1 MSRENLMESCLVC
14 GRRCMLRD
22 GETGFC
28 GARKN
33 IEGRIMSVG
42 YGKLTFMTLEEIER
56 RPIRMFLPGNK
67 ILTVG
72 SFGCNYHCPW
82 CQNHLISRA
91 DEKSTKWKY
100 VSPEQL
106 VRTAL
111 KMKTKGNVG
120 IAYSFNEPLVN
131 WEYVRDCARLAS
143 AKGLKNV
150 LITNG
155 SADLRVVEQMIRY
168 FDAMNI
174 DLKCFSEE
182 KYRALCGEL
191 EDVKRFIERAAAK
204 CHVEVSTLIVPGWND
219 SDAEM
224 EAMADWLSWVSYTL
238 PFHVTR
244 YFPHYRMQEPATD
257 VIRIQELAEVARKYL
272 QNVFVENC

>member
-1 MSRENLMESCLVC
+1 MNRDDLVQSCSVC
-14 GRRCMLRD
+14 VRHCRLND

-33 IEGRIMSVG
+33 IEGRILSVG

-56 RPIRMFLPGNK
+56 RPLRMYLPGNK

-72 SFGCNYHCPW
+72 SFGCDYLCPW
-82 CQNHLISRA
+82 CQNHVISRA
-91 DEKSTKWKY
+91 DEKTARWKY
-100 VSPEQL
+100 ISPEQL

-111 KMKTKGNVG
+111 KMKKKGNIG

-131 WEYVRDCARLAS
+131 WEYVRDAARLAS

-150 LITNG
+150 LVTNG
-155 SADLRVVEQMIRY
+155 SAEIRVLERIIRY

-182 KYRALCGEL
+182 KYRALGGEL
-191 EDVKRFIERAAAK
+191 EDVKRFIERASDK

-219 SDAEM
+219 SEEEM
-224 EAMADWLSWVSYTL
+224 EAMSDWLSWISYTIPL
-238 PFHVTR
+238 HVTR
-244 YFPHYRMQEPATD
+244 YFPGYQMNEPPTSEQK
-257 VIRIQELAEVARKYL
+257 IQELAATARKNL